1 MRLAGRV
8 RRVEAVVDMQPV
20 GCSGTN
26 ELVQVEVFG
35 KSHRKNFLKIDK
47 TIRIIRTMQ
56 MASDHL

>member
-26 ELVQVEVFG
+26 ELVVFLTKFTRRG
-35 KSHRKNFLKIDK
+35 G
-47 TIRIIRTMQ
+47 
-56 MASDHL
+56 